1 MTEIIVMVT
10 MLVLAVLA
18 IHASQLRVAIIYLS
32 VFSLLTALLYLLLAA
47 PELAIAEG
55 AIGSGLV
62 TLLYLACLKRNRVY
76 TIGVVSEPA
85 VALLSDAEHRA
96 VESSAIACQIRDFLT
111 RRELDIQLVFIDR
124 NFDQALSEGKFD
136 LLLVDGPNGITAHS
150 TEEDYV
156 TIELEVMFQMH
167 GIPLSIH
174 YVATETEVSR

>member
-1 MTEIIVMVT
+1 MTELIVMGT

-47 PELAIAEG
+47 PELALAEG

-62 TLLYLACLKRNRVY
+62 TLLYLACLKKNRVY

-85 VALLSDAEHRA
+85 VAVLSDEEHRS
-96 VESSAIACQIRDFLT
+96 VESSEITRQIRDFLT
-111 RRELDIQLVFIDR
+111 RRELDVQLVFIDR
-124 NFDQALSEGKFD
+124 SFDQAMAEGKFD
-136 LLLVDGPNGITAHS
+136 LLLIDGANGITAHS

-167 GIPLSIH
+167 GIPLTRH
-174 YVATETEVSR
+174 YVAAETEVPR